1 MMGKSKSNAS
11 LLVKAAEVGDAAQV
25 ALLLSEEGIRVNHK
39 EIGEDATPLGKAA
52 FQGHGEVVKLL
63 LDAGADV
70 LATDDTYLTPLHAAL
85 ERGHSSVVQLLLAP
99 SVAARSDDTTILH
112 WMAAA
117 EARLEH
123 VQCVVQAGGDATA
136 KDDEGRLA
144 WEWAAE
150 ESEGRDGVVAVF
162 LREAAERQA
171 ERDTTDRE
179 QREDGGGGA
188 GGGARIRVVLQRSG
202 EEEKLE
208 SSSSYLASWS
218 LDVMGGEW
226 VRNCCVNLGVDPD
239 THRGRT
245 RNVQVFLCAQRGS
258 HQDCEASN
266 GNGGGGG
273 GAAAV
278 AAAADTDDAAA
289 TLGKVSSS
297 EWVYWKNGA
306 TQSIGQLGLRD
317 GDTAVFRLLPETGD
331 RR

>member
-1 MMGKSKSNAS
+1 M
-11 LLVKAAEVGDAAQV
+11 
-25 ALLLSEEGIRVNHK
+25 
-39 EIGEDATPLGKAA
+39 
-52 FQGHGEVVKLL
+52 
-63 LDAGADV
+63 
-70 LATDDTYLTPLHAAL
+70 
-85 ERGHSSVVQLLLAP
+85 
-99 SVAARSDDTTILH
+99 
-112 WMAAA
+112 
-117 EARLEH
+117 
-123 VQCVVQAGGDATA
+123 
-136 KDDEGRLA
+136 
-144 WEWAAE
+144 
-150 ESEGRDGVVAVF
+150 
-162 LREAAERQA
+162 
-171 ERDTTDRE
+171 
-179 QREDGGGGA
+179 
-188 GGGARIRVVLQRSG
+188 VLQRSG

-266 GNGGGGG
+266 GNGGG
-273 GAAAV
+273 AV

-331 RR
+331 RCG